1 MLGKQPGLSR
11 GAEAGGW
18 SRGVPGSLPAER
30 STRQQAEPR
39 GRSCPAHITSS
50 HKITSLC
57 QHHCSTPLVLLQQHQ
72 QRVGERGLGCW
83 NYRINFSASES
94 KQLPGSRRQPGCQDP
109 PAPGITGRG
118 KRVQQLLR
126 DCGHKSWVVCRTQN
140 RQEGKGCPA
149 EPGRS
154 RRANRPA
161 GGESGVLVLEQRG
174 RTVPFPLG
182 SWLRTHQL
190 SCGCRTGKK
199 GEEEHQLTARGARSP
214 HVQVP
219 VRVRCR
225 SHPRAAAGAGR
236 RRRKAGRK
244 GRSTRQPGCSS
255 SCSDPFTT
263 SGSSRR

>member
-30 STRQQAEPR
+30 DTRQQAEPP
-39 GRSCPAHITSS
+39 GRSCPAHVTSQNNFPLPA
-50 HKITSLC
+50 SLLNPLGASPTA
-57 QHHCSTPLVLLQQHQ
+57 STEG
-72 QRVGERGLGCW
+72 GERGLGCW

-94 KQLPGSRRQPGCQDP
+94 KHLPGSRRQPGCQDP

-118 KRVQQLLR
+118 NRVQRLLR
-126 DCGHKSWVVCRTQN
+126 DCGHRSWVVCRT
-140 RQEGKGCPA
+140 RSLQEGKGCPA

-154 RRANRPA
+154 HRANCPA
-161 GGESGVLVLEQRG
+161 GGKSKVLALEQRG
-174 RTVPFPLG
+174 RTDPFPLG

-190 SCGCRTGKK
+190 SCGCQAGRE

-225 SHPRAAAGAGR
+225 SHPRTTAGAGR

-263 SGSSRR
+263 SGSSRQ